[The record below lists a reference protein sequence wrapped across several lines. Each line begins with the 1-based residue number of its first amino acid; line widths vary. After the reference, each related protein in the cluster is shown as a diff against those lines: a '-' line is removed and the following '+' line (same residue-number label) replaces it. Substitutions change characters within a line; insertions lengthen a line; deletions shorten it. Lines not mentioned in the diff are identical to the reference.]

1 MTQNIYDDPAFHAQY
16 SQLRRSVEGLAG
28 APEWPAMQ
36 ALLPPLAGLRVL
48 DLGCGF
54 GRYARW
60 LREAGAA
67 SVLGIDV
74 SERMLA
80 RAREE
85 TTDPAISYRRETI
98 EEALLDPA
106 SLDLVF
112 SSLALHYVADFG
124 AVCEAVARALA
135 AGGSFVFSVEHP
147 IFTAP
152 SRQEW
157 VRSQEGEQTWP
168 LNRYLDEGARRT
180 HWLGSDVTK
189 YHRTTASYVNALIAH
204 GFTIAALDDWGPS
217 AAQIAERPEL
227 AEERDRPAFLL
238 VAARR

>member
-1 MTQNIYDDPAFHAQY
+1 MTQNLYDDPDFHDRY

-28 APEWPAMQ
+28 AAEWPAMR
-36 ALLPPLAGLRVL
+36 AMLPPLAGLRVL

-54 GRYARW
+54 GRYSRW

-67 SVLGIDV
+67 SVVGIDI
-74 SERMLA
+74 SERMLERA
-80 RAREE
+80 RAE
-85 TTDPAISYRRETI
+85 TADPAIVYRRETI
-98 EEALLDPA
+98 EEAGFADA

-124 AVCEAVARALA
+124 AVCATLARALA
-135 AGGSFVFSVEHP
+135 PDGSFVFSVEHP

-157 VRSQEGEQTWP
+157 VESPGDGLAWP
-168 LNRYLDEGARRT
+168 LNGYLDEGARRT

-204 GFTIAALDDWGPS
+204 GFRIVALDDWGPS
-217 AAQIAERPEL
+217 PAQVEAQPEWGVERE
-227 AEERDRPAFLL
+227 RPAFLL
-238 VAARR
+238 VAATR